1 MMVGL
6 VESVE
11 KLIILL
17 VYCFFLCYFFLI
29 FFLAKMVSLKYF
41 LEFKFFINKCLYWFI
56 LIINCYILYFDD
68 FYRFFVLIEFRW
80 FKKYFVCLYRK
91 RNNLGMFDD
100 VVILMYGF
108 IILDFMEDFLF
119 I

>member
-1 MMVGL
+1 MVGL

-41 LEFKFFINKCLYWFI
+41 LEFKFFINKCLY
-56 LIINCYILYFDD
+56 
-68 FYRFFVLIEFRW
+68 
-80 FKKYFVCLYRK
+80 
-91 RNNLGMFDD
+91 
-100 VVILMYGF
+100 
-108 IILDFMEDFLF
+108 
-119 I
+119 